1 MTASMPGSHAGG
13 LSEAGPSEVSDA
25 TVGELMSKVS
35 RDLSTLIRQE
45 LQLAKAELKVEA
57 TKAGKGAGL
66 LGGAGFAGYMV
77 MLFLSLA
84 LWAALA
90 NVMDVGLAALIVGGL
105 WAIVAGLLFVTGRS
119 RMREVR
125 PPRSALCR
133 RSRMC
138 QMPSGAGEERYDQQ

>member
-35 RDLSTLIRQE
+35 RDLSMLMRQE

-77 MLFLSLA
+77 MLFLSIA

-125 PPRSALCR
+125 PTP
-133 RSRMC
+133 
-138 QMPSGAGEERYDQQ
+138 ERTVQTLKDVPDAVRGR

>member
-1 MTASMPGSHAGG
+1 
-13 LSEAGPSEVSDA
+13 
-25 TVGELMSKVS
+25 
-35 RDLSTLIRQE
+35 
-45 LQLAKAELKVEA
+45 
-57 TKAGKGAGL
+57 
-66 LGGAGFAGYMV
+66 MV

-125 PPRSALCR
+125 PTP
-133 RSRMC
+133 
-138 QMPSGAGEERYDQQ
+138 ERTVQTLKDVPDAVRGR

>member
-1 MTASMPGSHAGG
+1 MPGSHAGG

-125 PPRSALCR
+125 PTP
-133 RSRMC
+133 
-138 QMPSGAGEERYDQQ
+138 ERTVQTLKDVPDAVRGR